1 MTDHYHGFDHP
12 VLRDLPET
20 PPADF
25 LTEMDTIADELREN
39 PKHIADDDQIAFRQL
54 QRLRLPDL
62 STQQF
67 LDLFAVWRD
76 RYQARQDAKAAET
89 SARLTAL
96 WAERDSLFEKRASM
110 PPSERADV
118 DALIAAIGREPADLV
133 APQRAAIADLIRD
146 G

>member
-25 LTEMDTIADELREN
+25 FTEMDKIADELREH
-39 PKHIADDDQIAFRQL
+39 PKHIADDDEIAFRQL
-54 QRLRLPDL
+54 QQLRKPEL
-62 STQQF
+62 SVQQF
-67 LDLFAVWRD
+67 RDLFAVWRD

-89 SARLTAL
+89 PARLAAL
-96 WAERDSLFEKRASM
+96 WSERDTLFTKRASM
-110 PPSERADV
+110 PPGERADL
-118 DALIAAIGREPADLV
+118 DARIAAIGQELAELV
-133 APQRAAIADLIRD
+133 APQRAAVVDLIRD